1 MYDDKHEDQENID
14 KSHYQNNNY
23 APKIKAR
30 IRIIEARPKFVDMA
44 QNMKK
49 KLVNYAKNMGSFCDR
64 LNL

>member
-1 MYDDKHEDQENID
+1 MYDDEHEDQENID

-44 QNMKK
+44 
-49 KLVNYAKNMGSFCDR
+49 
-64 LNL
+64 